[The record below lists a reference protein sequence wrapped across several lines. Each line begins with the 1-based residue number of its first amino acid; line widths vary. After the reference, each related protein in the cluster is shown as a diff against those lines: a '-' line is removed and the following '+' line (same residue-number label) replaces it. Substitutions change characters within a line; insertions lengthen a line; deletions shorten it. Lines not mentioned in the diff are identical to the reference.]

1 MAVQDCDYA
10 FVLDHP
16 KMRLPDADKDIDTH
30 PVKVGRL
37 PLRPCMPC
45 QQRMSSHLMQWPYHT
60 PLYMYAPQPSLL
72 SQRHNISLC
81 D

>member
-37 PLRPCMPC
+37 PLRPCMSC
-45 QQRMSSHLMQWPYHT
+45 QQRMSSHLNAVAILHSVIHVCFSAKLAIAET
-60 PLYMYAPQPSLL
+60 
-72 SQRHNISLC
+72 
-81 D
+81 

>member
-16 KMRLPDADKDIDTH
+16 KMRLPDADKDIDAH

-37 PLRPCMPC
+37 SSTPCVCC
-45 QQRMSSHLMQWPYHT
+45 QQRMPSHLDAVAM
-60 PLYMYAPQPSLL
+60 LYSAVYVVLHAGAKL
-72 SQRHNISLC
+72 
-81 D
+81 

>member
-30 PVKVGRL
+30 PVKVSRL
-37 PLRPCMPC
+37 SLRPCMSC
-45 QQRMSSHLMQWPYHT
+45 
-60 PLYMYAPQPSLL
+60 PQ
-72 SQRHNISLC
+72 C
-81 D
+81 M

>member
-1 MAVQDCDYA
+1 MAVQDCEYA

-37 PLRPCMPC
+37 SSSPCAC
-45 QQRMSSHLMQWPYHT
+45 
-60 PLYMYAPQPSLL
+60 
-72 SQRHNISLC
+72 C
-81 D
+81 